1 MKKLLTVLLS
11 GALAAGSLLSFAA
24 CSEGA
29 DPNADRQGDKFSS
42 PDTTLTVS
50 ANKTEREISDELFG
64 VFLEDIN
71 YAGYALD
78 DDLVANGSFTYRDP
92 VDRWTAEGI
101 SLQVEEEEGGL
112 HENNP
117 SYAVLDIYS
126 LGATLENAGYSVIPM
141 AVTEGAEYT
150 FSAFVRAEDY
160 AGTFTAALMAGEEV
174 LDEATFTVL
183 EGAETDWVKYT
194 APLTASKTADEDV
207 TLRITFSDAGY
218 LALDSV
224 SLVTSEATG
233 GIKNYLF
240 EAIDALSP
248 AFIRFPGGCVVEGK
262 RSGDAVY
269 DWKNS
274 IGVDGE
280 DELAPFTYQEVDET
294 GTAREV
300 TTYGEA
306 ATRKPNTD
314 IWQNNANV
322 DYEMNYGVGF
332 YEYFLLCENVGAS
345 AVPVLNV
352 GLSCMIQDGG
362 GWELP
367 GRYGNGI
374 DDFID
379 EALDLVAFA
388 KGDPN
393 SSDANEAKWA
403 QARVNMGHP
412 EPFEM
417 NYLGIGNEQWDS
429 RYYGIYL
436 EFVNAFKEARES
448 NPDLYGGVQLIVGNG
463 AAFTDC
469 ENAKTGAVGL
479 AHAQA
484 SRYVMAGYFDKIS
497 DFGVHDHHYYM
508 SPEDF
513 YSNTDLY
520 DSYTREDATR
530 YDVFVG
536 EYSANTNTSINTW
549 YTALSEAAYM
559 TGLERNGDVVK
570 LAAYAP
576 MFGNDDRGVNQWA
589 ADMMY
594 YTNTDVGFTPNYYV
608 QQLFMNNQGD
618 AVLENEFSSFENT
631 MFYGSSEG
639 LALYKSVTV
648 DEETGDIIVKLVN
661 GSGSAFDVN
670 IAVKGASTA
679 GLAYVTTL
687 QCDDTAAA
695 NTLAEEKVS
704 PESYTLGIA
713 STFGYTAEAYSVS
726 IIRITTK

>member
-1 MKKLLTVLLS
+1 MKKLVTALLS
-11 GALAAGSLLSFAA
+11 GVLAAGSLLSFAA

-29 DPNADRQGDKFSS
+29 DPNADRQGTKFSS
-42 PDTTLTVS
+42 PTATLTVN
-50 ANKTEREISDELFG
+50 AGKEVRTISDELFG
-64 VFLEDIN
+64 IFLEDIN

-92 VDRWTAEGI
+92 VDRWQAEGI
-101 SLQVEEEEGGL
+101 AVEVTEEGGL

-117 SYAVLDIYS
+117 SYAALDIYS
-126 LGATLENAGYSVIPM
+126 IGATLENQGYSVVPM
-141 AVTEGAEYT
+141 AVTEGETYT
-150 FSAFVRAEDY
+150 FSAFIRAEEY
-160 AGTFTAALMAGEEV
+160 AGGVTVQLLSGGAPIADAS
-174 LDEATFTVL
+174 FTVE
-183 EGAETDWVKYT
+183 EGTEWVKYT
-194 APLTASKTADEDV
+194 APLTAGATADDNV
-207 TLRITFSDAGY
+207 TLRLTFEDAGY
-218 LALDSV
+218 LFLDSV
-224 SLVTSEATG
+224 SLVTSENTG
-233 GIKNYLF
+233 GIKNYLY
-240 EAIDALSP
+240 EAIEALSP
-248 AFIRFPGGCVVEGK
+248 AFIRFPGGCVVEG
-262 RSGDAVY
+262 RRNGDAVY

-274 IGVDGE
+274 IGVNGQ
-280 DELAPFTYQEVDET
+280 DELAPFTYTQVDET
-294 GTAREV
+294 GASTEV
-300 TTYGEA
+300 TTYGEP

-314 IWQNNANV
+314 IWQNRADI

-374 DDFID
+374 EDYID

-393 SSDANEAKWA
+393 SSDANEKKWA

-429 RYYGIYL
+429 RYYGMYL
-436 EFVNAFKEARES
+436 EFVRAFDEAEAS
-448 NPDLYGGVQLIVGNG
+448 NPDLYGGVKLIVGNG

-469 ENAKTGAVGL
+469 ENAETGAVGL

-484 SRYVMAGYFDKIS
+484 SQYVMAGYIDKIS

-508 SPEDF
+508 APEAF
-513 YSNTDLY
+513 YTNTTLY
-520 DSYTREDATR
+520 DSYSREDATR

-536 EYSANTNTSINTW
+536 EYSANQTTDINTW
-549 YTALSEAAYM
+549 YTALSEASYM
-559 TGLERNGDVVK
+559 TGIERNGDVVK

-576 MFGNDDRGVNQWA
+576 MFGNDNRSYNQWA

-608 QQLFMNNQGD
+608 QQLFMNNRGD

-631 MFYGSSEG
+631 AYYGG
-639 LALYKSVTV
+639 MDAPALFQSVTV
-648 DEETGDIIVKLVN
+648 DSETGDIIVKLVN
-661 GSGSAFDVN
+661 GSGTPFDLN

-679 GLAYVTTL
+679 GIAHVTTL
-687 QCDDTAAA
+687 QCDDTGAT
-695 NTLAEEKVS
+695 NSIGEEAVS
-704 PESYTLGIA
+704 PERYTLGVE

-726 IIRITTK
+726 VIRISTK

>member
-29 DPNADRQGDKFSS
+29 DPNADRQGDKFAS
-42 PDTTLTVS
+42 PDTTLTVR

-71 YAGYALD
+71 YVGYALD
-78 DDLVANGSFTYRDP
+78 DDLVANSSFTYRDP
-92 VDRWTAEGI
+92 VDRWTAEGL
-101 SLQVEEEEGGL
+101 SVQVTEGEDAL
-112 HENNP
+112 HKNNP
-117 SYAVLDIYS
+117 DYAELDIDS
-126 LGATLENAGYSVIPM
+126 PNATLENAGYSVLPM

-150 FSAFVRAEDY
+150 FSAFVMAGDY
-160 AGTFTAALMAGEEV
+160 TGTLTAALMAGEEV
-174 LDEATFTVL
+174 LDEVSFAVS
-183 EGAETDWVKYT
+183 ENPDSDWVKYT
-194 APLTASKTADEDV
+194 APLTANKTVSEGV
-207 TLRITFSDAGY
+207 TLRLTFSDTGS
-218 LALDSV
+218 LTLDSV

-233 GIKNYLF
+233 GIKNYLY
-240 EAIDALSP
+240 EAIEALSP

-262 RSGDAVY
+262 RIGDAVY

-274 IGVDGE
+274 IGVDGL
-280 DELAPFTYQEVDET
+280 DELSPLTYQEVDET
-294 GTAREV
+294 GTARSV
-300 TTYGEA
+300 TTYGEP

-314 IWQNNANV
+314 IWQNNADI

-345 AVPVLNV
+345 AVPVLNA
-352 GLSCMIQDGG
+352 GLSCMIQDSGG
-362 GWELP
+362 SDLP
-367 GRYGNGI
+367 GRYGNGL

-417 NYLGIGNEQWDS
+417 NYLGIGNEQWDF
-429 RYYGIYL
+429 RYYGKYL

-448 NPDLYGGVQLIVGNG
+448 NPDLYGDVQLIVGNG

-469 ENAKTGAVGL
+469 ENAKTSAQGL
-479 AHAQA
+479 ARSQA
-484 SRYVMAGYFDKIS
+484 IQYVMMGLLDKIS

-520 DSYTREDATR
+520 DGYSREEDTR

-536 EYSANTNTSINTW
+536 EYSANTNTAINTW

-576 MFGNDDRGVNQWA
+576 MFGNNDRGVNQWA
-589 ADMMY
+589 ADMMF

-608 QQLFMNNQGD
+608 QQLFMNNRGD

-631 MFYGSSEG
+631 AMYGVVEAP
-639 LALYKSVTV
+639 ALYKSVTV

-661 GSGSAFDVN
+661 GSGSDIDVN
-670 IAVKGASTA
+670 IAVKGAATA

-704 PESYTLGIA
+704 PERYTLGVA

-726 IIRITTK
+726 VIRITTK